1 MLSVRRPGIKEA
13 LQTPEDRE
21 VISTKRGQITVPER
35 AKLEAVAGDSS
46 GQAEAD
52 YARLIGL
59 RLSSDPSW
67 KGPATRLA
75 VWMRMPS
82 ASDVVHRSGQDAWFG
97 QGSWRGALG
106 TGVFSAGSQARRS
119 RRGRSDCARR

>member
-21 VISTKRGQITVPER
+21 VISTKRGQITVRER

-59 RLSSDPSW
+59 RLSSDPS
-67 KGPATRLA
+67 
-75 VWMRMPS
+75 
-82 ASDVVHRSGQDAWFG
+82 
-97 QGSWRGALG
+97 
-106 TGVFSAGSQARRS
+106 
-119 RRGRSDCARR
+119 